1 MAKVT
6 KRDEAVVN
14 KTAIDS
20 EVVATASPI
29 SAELII
35 SEQAVLGAIL
45 NASKVNDVGLVS
57 QIFSQVKEDD
67 FSLDEHKQI
76 FKASLHLSQKGGVT
90 PDTATVAHYVSQLSN
105 GLTSVKAEYIY
116 ALEHQARN
124 EIAQNFTYHLE
135 NIRKTGSLKE
145 LSVISRE
152 IASLSL
158 RKGVESI
165 DSIIEESISLIKSV
179 KREQHDR
186 PALVSDS
193 LSLFIDD
200 LDKRFR
206 GELSGHYSNYEDLD
220 EKLGPLEDGN
230 LVVIGGRPSMGKTT
244 FALNLV
250 RKYSIQRNVKL
261 ASHIFSLE
269 MPEQQIIRS
278 FTGMLGNV
286 NISHL
291 KSGKI
296 QEDAWAGIS
305 SAISMLDGV
314 PVTITEKPRITPY
327 QIRKYVE
334 QSIEQFG
341 TKIVVIDY
349 LQLVQPNRETGNRA
363 TDVGEISR
371 ELKIMAKELGVVVI
385 LLAQL
390 SRELEKRPNKR
401 PLMSDLR
408 ESGAIEQDADVIIF
422 IYRDEIYNPD
432 TEFPGVAE
440 IIIGKNRSGE
450 VGDVRMLTV
459 LQFAQFNDF
468 MANFEEF
475 RAY

>member
-1 MAKVT
+1 MAKT
-6 KRDEAVVN
+6 TRRDEVVVDEPEI
-14 KTAIDS
+14 KSIATS
-20 EVVATASPI
+20 GVAA

-45 NASKVNDVGLVS
+45 NASKVNDVSLVS
-57 QIFSQVKEDD
+57 EIFSQVKEAD

-76 FKASLHLSQKGGVT
+76 FKASLYLSQKGGVT
-90 PDTATVAHYVSQLSN
+90 PDTATVAHYVSQISN
-105 GLTSVKAEYIY
+105 GITSVKAEYIY

-124 EIAQNFTYHLE
+124 EIANNFRYHLE
-135 NIRKTGSLKE
+135 SIRKTGSLRE
-145 LSVISRE
+145 LSAISRE
-152 IASLSL
+152 IAALSVK
-158 RKGVESI
+158 KGVESI

-179 KREQHDR
+179 SREQHDR
-186 PALVSDS
+186 PALVSNS

-206 GELSGHYSNYEDLD
+206 GELSGHYTNYEDLD

-230 LVVIGGRPSMGKTT
+230 LVIIGGRPSMGKTT

-250 RKYSIQRNVKL
+250 RKYSIQRDVKL

-286 NISHL
+286 NISQL

-296 QEDAWAGIS
+296 QEDAWTGIS

-314 PVTITEKPRITPY
+314 PVTITEKPRITPH

-371 ELKIMAKELGVVVI
+371 ELKIMAKELGLVVI

-432 TEFPGVAE
+432 TEFKGVAE

-450 VGDVRMLTV
+450 VGSVHMLTA

-468 MANFEEF
+468 MANFQEYK
-475 RAY
+475 AY